1 MIGCGKGTAHGRRAI
16 TTLVP
21 SGPRVPAIFAG
32 LDTNP
37 LSMKR
42 FRPLLL
48 LPSVALLNAC
58 GQPEKP
64 NRINTET
71 VSPADSGFYEAEE
84 FADVR
89 VLRYQIPGWDQLSL
103 QQKQLCYYLNM
114 AGLAGRDIMWD
125 QNYRHNLRIRRAL
138 EAVLLN
144 YTGERKGAEWEA
156 FETYAKQVFFSN
168 GIHHHYSNDKH
179 EPGFSRAWFEQALAD
194 SKGSLTPEA
203 LEAIFNPEV
212 DAKKVSLDASKD
224 LVLASAVNFYGE
236 DVSQGEVEQFYA
248 PREAIQSDEPLS
260 YGLNSKL
267 VRNASGQLEERVWK
281 VGGMYGPALAES
293 VKWLEKAAGVAENAE
308 QRKALELLIQYY
320 RTGDLKTWDD
330 FNVAWVKDVSS
341 TVDYILGFVEVYN
354 DPMGKRGSYEAIIEV
369 NDPAATKN
377 MEVIMKNA
385 QWFEDN
391 SPLLPQHKKKN
402 VVGITYRFINTVGE
416 AGDAAPST
424 PVGVNLPNAN
434 WIRAKHGSKSV
445 SLGNISDA
453 YDKSG
458 GTSTLEVFCHDDK
471 EIELAKAHGA
481 LAGKLHTALHEVVGH
496 ASGQLEPGVGETD
509 ATLKSF
515 ASTLEEGRADLVALY
530 FLMDPKL
537 VELGVMPSLEV
548 GMAEYDSYIRNGL
561 LVQLRRIKPGKDIEE
576 AHMRNRMWVSAW
588 VYEHGKADSVIVK
601 VVRDGNTYYDIRDY
615 NKLRVLFGELL
626 REVQRIKSQGD
637 YKAGMA
643 LVETYGVKVD
653 PTIHAEVL
661 RRAEQ
666 IRTKPYAGFI
676 QPEMEAVTD
685 KDGNITDVKVS
696 YPKDFIGQMLRYAQ
710 QHSFLPDEN

>member
-1 MIGCGKGTAHGRRAI
+1 
-16 TTLVP
+16 
-21 SGPRVPAIFAG
+21 
-32 LDTNP
+32 
-37 LSMKR
+37 MKR
-42 FRPLLL
+42 SRTFLFL
-48 LPSVALLNAC
+48 LPAVALLHAC

-64 NRINTET
+64 SRINSET
-71 VSPADSGFYEAEE
+71 VSPSDSGFYEADE
-84 FADVR
+84 FADIR
-89 VLRYQIPGWDQLSL
+89 VLRYQIPGWDQLTL

-125 QNYRHNLRIRRAL
+125 QNYRYNLRIRRAI

-144 YTGERKGAEWEA
+144 YSGERSGAEWEA

-179 EPGFSRAWFEQALAD
+179 EPGFSRAWFEQALAE
-194 SKGSLTPEA
+194 SGGKLAPEA
-203 LEAIFNPEV
+203 MEAIFNPEV

-248 PREAIQSDEPLS
+248 AKEAIGTDEPLS

-267 VRNASGQLEERVWK
+267 VRNASGQLEERTYR
-281 VGGMYGPALAES
+281 VGGLYGPALEES
-293 VKWLEKAAGVAENAE
+293 VKWLEKAMGVAENEA
-308 QRKALELLIQYY
+308 QRKALGLLIEYY
-320 RTGDLKTWDD
+320 RTGDLKVWDD
-330 FNVAWVKDVSS
+330 FNVAWVKDVES

-354 DPMGKRGSYEAIIEV
+354 DPMGKRGSYEAIVEV
-369 NDPAATKN
+369 NDPVATKN
-377 MEVIMKNA
+377 MEVIMRNA

-391 SPLLPQHKKKN
+391 SPLLPQHKKKD

-416 AGDAAPST
+416 AGDASPST
-424 PVGVNLPNAN
+424 PIGVNLPNAN

-453 YDKSG
+453 YDKSSG
-458 GTSTLEVFCHDDK
+458 SSTLEVFCHDAK

-509 ATLKSF
+509 ATLKSY

-530 FLMDPKL
+530 FVMDPKL

-588 VYEHGKADSVIVK
+588 AYERGKADSVIVK
-601 VVRDGNTYYDIRDY
+601 VVRDGDTYYDIRDY
-615 NKLRVLFGELL
+615 DKLRNIFGELL

-637 YKAGMA
+637 YKACQA

-653 PTIHAEVL
+653 PAIHAEVL

-676 QPEMEAVTD
+676 QPEMEAVTGA
-685 KDGNITDVKVS
+685 DGSITDVKVT
-696 YPKDFIGQMLRYAQ
+696 YPKDFLGQMLRYAER
-710 QHSFLPDEN
+710 HSFLPDEN

>member
-1 MIGCGKGTAHGRRAI
+1 MAMRSTC
-16 TTLVP
+16 
-21 SGPRVPAIFAG
+21 F
-32 LDTNP
+32 
-37 LSMKR
+37 
-42 FRPLLL
+42 
-48 LPSVALLNAC
+48 ALLGLILFVSC
-58 GQPEKP
+58 GGNEKP
-64 NRINTET
+64 T
-71 VSPADSGFYEAEE
+71 AAQEE
-84 FADVR
+84 FQWEVDQFADIR
-89 VLRYQIPGWDQLSL
+89 VLRYQIPGWEQLTL

-138 EAVLLN
+138 EAILRD
-144 YTGERKGAEWEA
+144 YKGERKGAEWEA
-156 FETYAKQVFFSN
+156 FETYAKQVYFSN

-179 EPGFSRAWFEQALAD
+179 APAFSRAWFDEALA
-194 SKGSLTPEA
+194 GSGGQLPAEA

-236 DVSQGEVEQFYA
+236 DVNQKEVEQFYA
-248 PREAIQSDEPLS
+248 PMEARGGVAPLS
-260 YGLNSKL
+260 YGLNSKI
-267 VRNASGQLEERVWK
+267 VRGANGQLEERVYK
-281 VGGMYGPALAES
+281 VDGLYGAALSES
-293 VKWLEKAAGVAENAE
+293 VKWLEKAAGVAETPE
-308 QRKALELLIQYY
+308 QKKAIELLIQYY

-330 FNVAWVKDVSS
+330 FNVTWVGDTKSS
-341 TVDYILGFVEVYN
+341 VDFILGFVEVYN
-354 DPMGKRGSYEAIIEV
+354 DPMGKRGSYEAIVEV
-369 NDPAATKN
+369 NDPEATRN
-377 MEVIMKNA
+377 MAVIMDNA

-391 SPLLPQHKKKN
+391 SPLLPQHKKKD

-434 WIRAKHGSKSV
+434 WIRDSIGSKSV

-453 YDKSG
+453 YEKSSG
-458 GTSTLEVFCHDDK
+458 SSSLEVFCHDQE
-471 EIELAKAHGA
+471 EIDLAKAHGA

-530 FLMDPKL
+530 FIMDPKL

-548 GMAEYDSYIRNGL
+548 GKAEYDAYIRNGL

-576 AHMRNRMWVSAW
+576 SHMRNRMWVSAW
-588 VYEHGKADSVIVK
+588 TYEKGMADSVIVK
-601 VVRDGNTYYDIRDY
+601 VYRNGETYYDIRDY
-615 NKLRVLFGELL
+615 DKLRVLFGDLL

-637 YKAGMA
+637 YEAGRA
-643 LVETYGVKVD
+643 LVENYGVKVD
-653 PTIHAEVL
+653 QALHAEVL
-661 RRAEQ
+661 KRAEK
-666 IRTKPYAGFI
+666 IKTAPYAGFI

-685 KDGNITDVKVS
+685 ANGNVTEVKVS
-696 YPKDFIGQMLRYAQ
+696 YPTDFLGQMLRYADRY
-710 QHSFLPDEN
+710 SFLPDEN